1 MFVGT
6 VFFGSIFG
14 VFVENFQLW
23 CGNHFEFF
31 FVFVCG
37 CWDVCATKC
46 VCVFFSFHFEKQVV
60 IMLNIE
66 SLFALDYICCFDL

>member
-6 VFFGSIFG
+6 VFFVRFLGFSSKIFNCG
-14 VFVENFQLW
+14 VETISS
-23 CGNHFEFF
+23 FF

-46 VCVFFSFHFEKQVV
+46 VCVFFSFHSERQVV